1 MDMGLMM
8 MKKLLLTVLMFG
20 VAASVSLPAVAAP
33 EDQPKAG
40 AMALD
45 VLVARPIG
53 VVVTVV
59 GSALF
64 VVSLPLSA
72 LGGNVGDAA
81 QALVVKPV
89 RETFVRCLG
98 CRTAG
103 RAH

>member
-1 MDMGLMM
+1 MDVGLMM

-20 VAASVSLPAVAAP
+20 VAASVSLPALAGP
-33 EDQPKAG
+33 EDRPKAG
-40 AMALD
+40 AMVAD
-45 VLVARPIG
+45 VLVARPLG
-53 VVVTVV
+53 VVFTVV

-64 VVSLPLSA
+64 VVSLPFSA
-72 LGGNVGDAA
+72 LGGNVGAAA

-103 RAH
+103 RSY